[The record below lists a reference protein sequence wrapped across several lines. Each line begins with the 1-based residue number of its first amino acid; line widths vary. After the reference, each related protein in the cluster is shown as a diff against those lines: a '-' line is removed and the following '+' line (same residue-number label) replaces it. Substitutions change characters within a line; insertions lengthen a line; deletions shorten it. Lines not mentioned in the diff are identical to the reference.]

1 MAYTSYLTSCQTSKG
16 YNKLLFLLTSYAAL
30 DHYPEGAALCTPKF
44 TCAGST
50 AHQFK
55 ETGSLIS
62 KGMCVPSV
70 SLIDAP

>member
-1 MAYTSYLTSCQTSKG
+1 MFYKIFLSQQVKPSMIIS
-16 YNKLLFLLTSYAAL
+16 NKHGIYAAL
-30 DHYPEGAALCTPKF
+30 DHYPEEAALCTPKF